1 MHDTCL
7 PSRGFVA
14 VPRNRGQVNDLY
26 PVPKPGYSVKLITCS
41 TFPDGCHK
49 SVGHWLMFILS
60 LAVILLFTILLQFFL
75 GVHVAQEKPRPISPD
90 DGKNPVRNKPVRPGA
105 GSNEAIIARYNLDM
119 ELYHKLHGKN
129 VIFNDEGDLIEW
141 TDSVYHKEVENRKS
155 NPFTSL
161 YAGFEFEWADY
172 KKRVMM
178 LKFQQIFLL
187 ALPTCNIL
195 ARHAFSPTASSV
207 LAALFALFCSGR
219 FLYLTLKSTPYVDP
233 VNDRMEIISKACLII
248 TPTVVL
254 ILAIAPS
261 VGANNAFGVILNIVA
276 VVGNIG
282 MVIALLYPLPAVQSF
297 FKKLSGRL
305 DFTSTDGITDH
316 QDEKALP
323 DWDLDVERMRR
334 IWKPFW
340 DKILFDARDEW

>member
-1 MHDTCL
+1 
-7 PSRGFVA
+7 
-14 VPRNRGQVNDLY
+14 
-26 PVPKPGYSVKLITCS
+26 
-41 TFPDGCHK
+41 
-49 SVGHWLMFILS
+49 
-60 LAVILLFTILLQFFL
+60 
-75 GVHVAQEKPRPISPD
+75 
-90 DGKNPVRNKPVRPGA
+90 
-105 GSNEAIIARYNLDM
+105 
-119 ELYHKLHGKN
+119 
-129 VIFNDEGDLIEW
+129 
-141 TDSVYHKEVENRKS
+141 
-155 NPFTSL
+155 
-161 YAGFEFEWADY
+161 
-172 KKRVMM
+172 MM

-261 VGANNAFGVILNIVA
+261 VGANNTFGVILNIVA

-340 DKILFDARDEW
+340 DKILFESPEMSGESIKTDQKPHPQMAPDNSGIPIPYPGERLTAMVEKLHRIGFDAFEAGIRGVILARIFPPHPFPDNV